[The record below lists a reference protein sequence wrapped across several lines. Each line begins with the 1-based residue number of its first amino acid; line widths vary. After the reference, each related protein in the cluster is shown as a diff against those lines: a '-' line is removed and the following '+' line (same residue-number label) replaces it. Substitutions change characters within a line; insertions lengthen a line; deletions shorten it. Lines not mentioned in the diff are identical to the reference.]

1 MVAYPSIL
9 ENSTIQKKEGNM
21 NKLIKPFL
29 LLMLLVQVGW
39 TVQVKAD
46 EKVVETMI
54 NEPIVQLELS
64 EKPVILKLNEEFDPQ
79 SLVVKG
85 SYDQLNLPVVKTDT
99 IGDQVIVYKAINNY
113 SSLSQVKVITVVD
126 DQKPTFTK
134 STKSITI
141 QEKSTVDFNKYFAVE
156 DNYDKDLSI
165 AYSGN
170 YDVNKPG
177 TYKLI
182 ASTQDSSAN
191 QTSVEF
197 NLIVKAK
204 PKPKPVVITTTAGT
218 TIEAPSGGYKPKLT
232 RYGADC
238 RGCTIRNGV
247 AYLASGVAVTTE
259 AVKQPN
265 GTWKDGI
272 TYGGRYIFASSS
284 ARAMCSLVSVY
295 NHPYSG
301 RGIQQGT
308 PIQGII
314 LDRGVS
320 NPNHLDLF
328 VGSERNLNAVRVV
341 SSKTR
346 ATAIITGV
354 GIRTANGCR
363 F

>member
-29 LLMLLVQVGW
+29 LLMLLVQAGW

-165 AYSGN
+165 VYSGN

-204 PKPKPVVITTTAGT
+204 PKLVGYRPKF
-218 TIEAPSGGYKPKLT
+218 T

-238 RGCTIRNGV
+238 GGCYIRNGIS
-247 AYLASGVAVTTE
+247 YTASGVAVTTT

-272 TYGGRYIFASSS
+272 TYGGRYIFATSK
-284 ARAMCSLVSVY
+284 ARAMCSLITVH

-301 RGIQQGT
+301 MGIKQGV
-308 PIQGII
+308 PIQGIV

-328 VGSERNLNAVRVV
+328 VGSERNLNVVRVV
-341 SSKTR
+341 ASKNR
-346 ATAIITGV
+346 GTAIITGV
-354 GIRTANGCR
+354 GIKTANGCR

>member
-1 MVAYPSIL
+1 
-9 ENSTIQKKEGNM
+9 M
-21 NKLIKPFL
+21 NKFIKPLL

-46 EKVVETMI
+46 ESLVETI
-54 NEPIVQLELS
+54 VNESIVQLELS

-85 SYDQLNLPVVKTDT
+85 SYDQLNLPVVNTDT
-99 IGDQVIVYKAINNY
+99 IGDHIIVYKAMNEY

-126 DQKPTFTK
+126 DQKPLFTK

-141 QEKSTVDFNKYFAVE
+141 EEKKTVDFDKHFAVA
-156 DNYDKDLSI
+156 DNYDKDLTI
-165 AYSGN
+165 TYTGT

-177 TYKLI
+177 TYKLL
-182 ASTQDSSAN
+182 ATTEDSSAN

-204 PKPKPVVITTTAGT
+204 PKPKVIS
-218 TIEAPSGGYKPKLT
+218 EYKPKFT

-238 RGCTIRNGV
+238 RGCTIRNGIS
-247 AYLASGVAVTTE
+247 YTASGVAVTKT

-272 TYGGRYIFASSS
+272 TYGGRYIFAASR
-284 ARAMCSLVSVY
+284 ARAMCSLVTVY

-301 RGIQQGT
+301 MGIKQGV
-308 PIQGII
+308 PIKGIV

-328 VGSERNLNAVRVV
+328 VGSERNLNVVRVV
-341 SSKTR
+341 ASKNR
-346 ATAIITGV
+346 GTAIITGI
-354 GIRTANGCR
+354 GIKTANGCR

>member
-1 MVAYPSIL
+1 
-9 ENSTIQKKEGNM
+9 M

-29 LLMLLVQVGW
+29 LLILLVQAGW

-46 EKVVETMI
+46 EKLVETMI

-64 EKPVILKLNEEFDPQ
+64 EEPVILKLNEEFDPQ

-85 SYDQLNLPVVKTDT
+85 SYNQLNLPVVNTDT
-99 IGDQVIVYKAINNY
+99 IGNHIIVYKAMNDY
-113 SSLSQVKVITVVD
+113 SALSQVKMIKVVD
-126 DQKPTFTK
+126 DQQPTFTK
-134 STKSITI
+134 TTKSITI
-141 QEKSTVDFNKYFAVE
+141 EEKKTVDFNKHFAVK
-156 DNYDKDLSI
+156 DNYDQNLKIS
-165 AYSGN
+165 YTGK

-177 TYKLI
+177 TYKLT

-191 QTSVEF
+191 VTTVEF
-197 NLIVKAK
+197 DLIVKAKPK

-218 TIEAPSGGYKPKLT
+218 TNEAPSGGYKPKLT

-247 AYLASGVAVTTE
+247 AYLASGIAVTTE

-341 SSKTR
+341 SSKTS